1 MLLIFG
7 LLADHPVQLYL
18 CSLVCRAWYF
28 GSGGDLDWSTSVQIE
43 SEGNLRRLAHIITSP
58 NNFRYGRL
66 VKWMSVVD
74 DAAKP
79 FAHSLPIRLPGN
91 RLPNLQHLELINLNW
106 SATRPHPVFFPCFS
120 RFPNLTI
127 VELAWC
133 QFRRPDDLWNMIAAS
148 TNLRELR
155 LRAISVQFDWF
166 GSHAPAPD
174 RKRQLSA
181 LTVGEPYPPPVPPA
195 LSGASLIK
203 KYGQRIP
210 LVLPGS
216 IVDVLSLQS
225 TLTRL
230 SLRLN
235 RFSSF
240 GHLDRLLGALPMLM
254 DVEASHNPSWEF
266 PRALRTSG
274 HLTRP
279 MGAQNARAWVHVT
292 LSRMSSNTARCFLT
306 SLSPAERS
314 HDVQK
319 LSITLNESPS
329 LGLGLVVS
337 EILGCSGGTLKDFGW
352 QPGVA
357 AASVEADV
365 SESPSLFAR
374 AWTSLMTTRS
384 MSRLS
389 SPRSPATSLCSGY
402 TLGSFFP
409 PRTLHYGRTRCSWRC
424 YAASQAHSC
433 SRFLS
438 TSTCRTNLLP
448 NRGLGP

>member
-1 MLLIFG
+1 ML
-7 LLADHPVQLYL
+7 
-18 CSLVCRAWYF
+18 
-28 GSGGDLDWSTSVQIE
+28 
-43 SEGNLRRLAHIITSP
+43 
-58 NNFRYGRL
+58 FR
-66 VKWMSVVD
+66 S
-74 DAAKP
+74 
-79 FAHSLPIRLPGN
+79 
-91 RLPNLQHLELINLNW
+91 
-106 SATRPHPVFFPCFS
+106 
-120 RFPNLTI
+120 
-127 VELAWC
+127 
-133 QFRRPDDLWNMIAAS
+133 
-148 TNLRELR
+148 

-195 LSGASLIK
+195 LSGAALIT
-203 KYGQRIP
+203 KYRQKIP

-240 GHLDRLLGALPMLM
+240 GHLDRLLSALPVLM

-266 PRALRTSG
+266 PRALRASG

-279 MGAQNARAWVHVT
+279 IGAQNARAWVDVT
-292 LSRMSSNTARCFLT
+292 LSRMSSNTARGFLT
-306 SLSPAERS
+306 SFSPAEQS
-314 HDVQK
+314 HEVQK

-329 LGLGLVVS
+329 LGLCLVVAA
-337 EILGCSGGTLKDFGW
+337 ILGCSEASLKDFGW
-352 QPGVA
+352 RPGVA
-357 AASVEADV
+357 ANSVEADV
-365 SESPSLFAR
+365 SESPSLFVR
-374 AWTSLMTTRS
+374 VGTPLMTTGS

-409 PRTLHYGRTRCSWRC
+409 PRTLYHGRTTCSWRC
-424 YAASQAHSC
+424 YPASQAHSC
-433 SRFLS
+433 NRFLS
-438 TSTCRTNLLP
+438 TLTCHTTTLP
-448 NRGLGP
+448 NRGLRP